1 MKYKSLLCI
10 KAILQSGKSY
20 FGFIYSEDDLSSIP
34 SDSVRF
40 LLIGSMLSVL
50 DCDPIQYVSIFD
62 QDNTGLLFE
71 LVVHEPAFM
80 YKCSLSELQKI
91 LAL

>member
-10 KAILQSGKSY
+10 KAVLQNGDSC

-34 SDSVRF
+34 LDSVRF
-40 LLIGSMLSVL
+40 FLIGSMLSVL
-50 DCDPIQYVSIFD
+50 DYDQIQYVSVFN
-62 QDNTGLLFE
+62 QDDVELLFE
-71 LVVHEPAFM
+71 LVTHEPVFV
-80 YKCSLSELQKI
+80 YKCSLSELQKV

>member
-10 KAILQSGKSY
+10 KAVLQNGDSC

-40 LLIGSMLSVL
+40 LLIGSMLSAL
-50 DCDPIQYVSIFD
+50 DYDQIQYVSIFD
-62 QDNTGLLFE
+62 QDNTGLLSE
-71 LVVHEPAFM
+71 LTIHEPVFI
-80 YKCSLSELQKI
+80 YRRSLSELRKI